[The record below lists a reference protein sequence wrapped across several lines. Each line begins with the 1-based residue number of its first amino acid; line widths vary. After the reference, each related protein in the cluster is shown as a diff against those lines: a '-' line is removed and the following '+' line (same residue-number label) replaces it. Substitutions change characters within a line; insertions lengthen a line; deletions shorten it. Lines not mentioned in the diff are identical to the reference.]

1 MECYFRK
8 LNLVVLGMMCE
19 KEERL
24 MAYRPYSKA
33 VKYCWVQVDLMR
45 GDHSGNCQ
53 LTVHVAHVPV
63 HIP

>member
-1 MECYFRK
+1 M
-8 LNLVVLGMMCE
+8 VLGMMRE

-33 VKYCWVQVDLMR
+33 VEYCWVQVDLMR